1 MVTQIYTTFCVKRS
15 PAGMKKSLVWQSE
28 QVSSLQHSPVGGD
41 NLSAFGCQ
49 GRAQVNSVERS
60 EHYGG
65 GLCITAPGDF
75 NGLVKHIMSNWQKYQ
90 PPIFNISAK
99 FPVKPFSPPGF
110 NIAPGLFLAKSV
122 EQLCVKHLAGKKRFA
137 GFVSFV
143 QVDFGVIF
151 RGVKLEHAGS
161 IPIDQQRSSRSSSRI
176 AREPWELCPV
186 PLLRCKAFSSFIQPD
201 MLVAD
206 RARIPESLALG
217 FPLTV
222 MITSSPDWA
231 RATRALSVALLS
243 LKVVIMWPM

>member
-1 MVTQIYTTFCVKRS
+1 
-15 PAGMKKSLVWQSE
+15 
-28 QVSSLQHSPVGGD
+28 LQHTPVGGD

-49 GRAQVNSVERS
+49 GRAEVNSVERS

-65 GLCITAPGDF
+65 FLRITAPGDF
-75 NGLVKHIMSNWQKYQ
+75 NGLVKHIRSNRQKYQ
-90 PPIFNISAK
+90 PSIFNISAK
-99 FPVKPFSPPGF
+99 FLVKPFSPARF
-110 NIAPGLFLAKSV
+110 NIAPGLLLAEGI
-122 EQLCVKHLAGKKRFA
+122 EQLSVQHLAGKKRFA

-143 QVDFGVIF
+143 QVYFGVIF
-151 RGVKLEHAGS
+151 RGVKLENAGS

-176 AREPWELCPV
+176 AREPGELFPV

-222 MITSSPDWA
+222 MITSSPAWA
-231 RATRALSVALLS
+231 RATSALSVALLS
-243 LKVVIMWPM
+243 FKVVIM